1 MVTNK
6 CLKILSRGGII
17 IYPTDTVYGIGCDAT
32 NINSILKINKIKKR
46 EPNTP
51 LICLMDSLEMV
62 KKYVSNVPD
71 ISLDYLLK
79 SDDPTTVIFSKSKNL
94 ESYPESIAVRI
105 PKNKICLQLIQN
117 LKKPITST
125 SANFTGKK
133 VPKYFEQIDKDLL
146 DLVNY
151 SINFDNNQQNKSSRI
166 ISIDDNSN
174 VKIIRN

>member
-1 MVTNK
+1 MNILLCESHYRSRSWVKALEKNK
-6 CLKILSRGGII
+6 NLHILSVLTEE
-17 IYPTDTVYGIGCDAT
+17 YNLFLDIG
-32 NINSILKINKIKKR
+32 
-46 EPNTP
+46 
-51 LICLMDSLEMV
+51 
-62 KKYVSNVPD
+62 
-71 ISLDYLLK
+71 
-79 SDDPTTVIFSKSKNL
+79 
-94 ESYPESIAVRI
+94 I

-166 ISIDDNSN
+166 VSIDDNSN

>member
-6 CLKILSRGGII
+6 CLKILSSGGII

-46 EPNTP
+46 EPYTP

-71 ISLDYLLK
+71 KSLDYLLN
-79 SDDPTTVIFSKSKNL
+79 SSEPTTVIFSKSKNL
-94 ESYPESIAVRI
+94 ESHPKSIAVRI
-105 PKNKICLQLIQN
+105 PKNKICLQLIQK

-125 SANFTGKK
+125 SANFTGEK
-133 VPKYFEQIDKDLL
+133 VPKYFEQIDKNLL

-166 ISIDDNSN
+166 ISIDGNSK

>member
-17 IYPTDTVYGIGCDAT
+17 IYPTDTIYGIGCDAT

-46 EPNTP
+46 NPNTP
-51 LICLMDSLEMV
+51 LICLMNSLEMV
-62 KKYVSNVPD
+62 KEYVSNVPD

-79 SDDPTTVIFSKSKNL
+79 SDEPTTVIFSKSKNL
-94 ESYPESIAVRI
+94 ASYPKSIAVRI
-105 PKNKICLQLIQN
+105 PKNKICLQLIQS
-117 LKKPITST
+117 LKKPVTST
-125 SANFTGKK
+125 SANFTGEK
-133 VPKYFEQIDKDLL
+133 VPKYFEQIDKNLL
-146 DLVNY
+146 ALVNY

-166 ISIDDNSN
+166 VSIDDNSN

>member
-1 MVTNK
+1 
-6 CLKILSRGGII
+6 
-17 IYPTDTVYGIGCDAT
+17 
-32 NINSILKINKIKKR
+32 
-46 EPNTP
+46 
-51 LICLMDSLEMV
+51 MV

-71 ISLDYLLK
+71 ISLDYLLN

>member
-6 CLKILSRGGII
+6 CLKILSAGGII

-46 EPNTP
+46 EPDTP

-71 ISLDYLLK
+71 ISLDYLLN

-146 DLVNY
+146 GLVNY
-151 SINFDNNQQNKSSRI
+151 SINFDNNQQNNI
-166 ISIDDNSN
+166 NNLFSIEKEKN
-174 VKIIRN
+174 

>member
-51 LICLMDSLEMV
+51 LICLMDGLEMV

-71 ISLDYLLK
+71 ISLDYLLN
-79 SDDPTTVIFSKSKNL
+79 SGEPTTVIFSKSKNL
-94 ESYPESIAVRI
+94 ES
-105 PKNKICLQLIQN
+105 
-117 LKKPITST
+117 
-125 SANFTGKK
+125 
-133 VPKYFEQIDKDLL
+133 
-146 DLVNY
+146 
-151 SINFDNNQQNKSSRI
+151 
-166 ISIDDNSN
+166 
-174 VKIIRN
+174 

>member
-51 LICLMDSLEMV
+51 LICLMDGLEMV

-71 ISLDYLLK
+71 ISLDYLLN

-105 PKNKICLQLIQN
+105 PKNKICLMHCVLNYPTEDKFAN
-117 LKKPITST
+117 LKFIQTL
-125 SANFTGKK
+125 KK
-133 VPKYFEQIDKDLL
+133 LFHREFCTLQ
-146 DLVNY
+146 
-151 SINFDNNQQNKSSRI
+151 
-166 ISIDDNSN
+166 
-174 VKIIRN
+174 